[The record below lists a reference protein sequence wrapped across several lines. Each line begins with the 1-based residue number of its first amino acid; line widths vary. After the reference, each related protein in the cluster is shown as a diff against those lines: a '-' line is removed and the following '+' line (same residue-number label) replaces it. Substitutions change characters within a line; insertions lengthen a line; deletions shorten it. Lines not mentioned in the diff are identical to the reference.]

1 MKIKTRKFQKN
12 GQVAAVDDKYT
23 GSEPTWANVDTK
35 EAYDKK
41 LSSALNFYNYYLDRD
56 DYIPIIHDYMLTQ
69 GYDQKDCKL
78 IQKVPKTAGEVMIT
92 GKLCRMF
99 NMGAPDYYDY

>member
-41 LSSALNFYNYYLDRD
+41 LSSALNFYNY
-56 DYIPIIHDYMLTQ
+56 
-69 GYDQKDCKL
+69 
-78 IQKVPKTAGEVMIT
+78 AIT
-92 GKLCRMF
+92 S
-99 NMGAPDYYDY
+99 AETTT